1 MNYELYV
8 HCLYYCVISL
18 CRICVQ
24 FSIKGYNDKQHILLQ
39 KLMDKMMMLEIDE
52 KRFAILLE
60 RVSRTCFISVKLR

>member
-1 MNYELYV
+1 
-8 HCLYYCVISL
+8 
-18 CRICVQ
+18 VQ